1 MRFER
6 AVAVLAG
13 LGLAASGLPLVPRD
27 DAWAIALT
35 SPPFVMGAIVAM
47 VAARPASSWLG
58 LSDFVMMV
66 VTAVYAVLSLTLIV
80 YLVPSAL
87 VMFLAT
93 GYFTIVRSGA
103 YGERAPRIVMANGA
117 VWSTVFVLL
126 REVAD
131 VASVELALICSVVMT
146 VAGFAWW
153 RATVRERVERNGPPL
168 ARVTRHGN
176 DDA

>member
-1 MRFER
+1 
-6 AVAVLAG
+6 
-13 LGLAASGLPLVPRD
+13 
-27 DAWAIALT
+27 
-35 SPPFVMGAIVAM
+35 
-47 VAARPASSWLG
+47 
-58 LSDFVMMV
+58 MMV

>member
-6 AVAVLAG
+6 AVAVVAG
-13 LGLAASGLPLVPRD
+13 AGLAASGLPLVARD

-47 VAARPASSWLG
+47 IAARPASSWLG
-58 LSDFVMMV
+58 LADFVMMV

-103 YGERAPRIVMANGA
+103 YGERAPRIVM
-117 VWSTVFVLL
+117 
-126 REVAD
+126 
-131 VASVELALICSVVMT
+131 
-146 VAGFAWW
+146 
-153 RATVRERVERNGPPL
+153 
-168 ARVTRHGN
+168 
-176 DDA
+176 